1 MLLRLPLVA
10 HANVALVVATVLQTM
25 STDAPFCDEAAATDA
40 QEGSA
45 FVVDQAQE
53 CLALLRSLRDSST
66 SIQLTTPAGPPL
78 HTTLWSVD
86 DVAQRLNF
94 STGPNILAVQA
105 LLESDEAT
113 AVAYLHQVKLQ
124 FEVQDLLLVQG
135 KGASTLQCR
144 LPSHLY
150 RFQRRSAFRV
160 RTARRHGPVVRCR
173 HPSLP
178 DMQLELRVLDLSV
191 GGCSLWLPGDL
202 PPLQPGTLLAQVN
215 VLLDLETQFTAEL
228 SLQHVS
234 AMGDSNPG
242 GVRLGCAWRPLSGGG
257 QRNLQRWIDHTQKR
271 QRLLNTG

>member
-1 MLLRLPLVA
+1 
-10 HANVALVVATVLQTM
+10 M
-25 STDAPFCDEAAATDA
+25 STDAPLCDEVAALGTQD
-40 QEGSA
+40 GSA
-45 FVVDQAQE
+45 FVVDQPQQ
-53 CLALLRSLRDSST
+53 CLALLRQLRDSNA

-94 STGPNILAVQA
+94 SADRNILATQA
-105 LLESDEAT
+105 LLENDEAT
-113 AVAYLHQVKLQ
+113 AVAYLQQVKLQ
-124 FEVQDLLLVQG
+124 FEVLDLLLVQG
-135 KGASTLQCR
+135 HGASTLQCR

-160 RTARRHGPVVRCR
+160 RTAGRHGPVVRLR

-202 PPLQPGTLLAQVN
+202 PPLQPGTLLSQVS
-215 VLLDLETQFTAEL
+215 VQLDLETVFAAEL

-234 AMGDSNPG
+234 AMGDSTPG
-242 GVRLGCAWRPLSGGG
+242 GARLGCAWRPLNGGG

-271 QRLLNTG
+271 QRLLNAG